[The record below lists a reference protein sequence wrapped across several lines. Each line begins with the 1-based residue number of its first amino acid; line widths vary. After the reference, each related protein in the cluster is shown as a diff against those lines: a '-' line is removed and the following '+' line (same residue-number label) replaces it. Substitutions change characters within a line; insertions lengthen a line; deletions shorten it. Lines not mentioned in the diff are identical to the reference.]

1 MVTPWSAEFALANN
15 RSFILFP
22 LCPSPI
28 IHAYARH
35 LCISEPRANLVQPF
49 SVNILIK
56 YCYYNV

>member
-1 MVTPWSAEFALANN
+1 MVTPWSAEFALAND

-35 LCISEPRANLVQPF
+35 LVICQ
-49 SVNILIK
+49 
-56 YCYYNV
+56 